1 MKKKIAGII
10 LASVLTFSAMAGV
23 QASAED
29 RLWEN
34 SMEADGVEDD
44 ISQNQTEMKDGD
56 DSTSEDNE
64 ENTENEGIDLSESD
78 TEAEEDPSEA
88 KEETEIS
95 FEEEQEN
102 IDAEVEENPE
112 QELELNAEMGEE
124 DLFMDNEKSIATYA
138 GSGIPVEWVGPNY
151 KMRPEYAF
159 TYAFRKGVTQLS
171 YISRKNDSLNNKI
184 HNWFG
189 DNKGYT
195 TEYCQSFYACAIGN
209 TSNTDAITAIYSNVG
224 EYQGQIVDLKVTVPA
239 WGTVNND
246 HVGKDKTKITPC
258 VLFYKDRIAF
268 NTISVGTV
276 RFQFEFLKHNTSV
289 QIYPKGH
296 ITAVD
301 LDSGQ
306 GIRTYDSWGVDHI
319 YLRSGYDY
327 LRTTEGTTANG
338 NAFREIR
345 GKAVCK

>member
-124 DLFMDNEKSIATYA
+124 DLFMDNEKSI
-138 GSGIPVEWVGPNY
+138 GD
-151 KMRPEYAF
+151 KQEY
-159 TYAFRKGVTQLS
+159 S
-171 YISRKNDSLNNKI
+171 
-184 HNWFG
+184 
-189 DNKGYT
+189 
-195 TEYCQSFYACAIGN
+195 
-209 TSNTDAITAIYSNVG
+209 
-224 EYQGQIVDLKVTVPA
+224 
-239 WGTVNND
+239 
-246 HVGKDKTKITPC
+246 
-258 VLFYKDRIAF
+258 
-268 NTISVGTV
+268 
-276 RFQFEFLKHNTSV
+276 
-289 QIYPKGH
+289 
-296 ITAVD
+296 
-301 LDSGQ
+301 
-306 GIRTYDSWGVDHI
+306 
-319 YLRSGYDY
+319 
-327 LRTTEGTTANG
+327 
-338 NAFREIR
+338 
-345 GKAVCK
+345 

>member
-1 MKKKIAGII
+1 MGRTKLQNATGICFY
-10 LASVLTFSAMAGV
+10 LCFSKR
-23 QASAED
+23 S
-29 RLWEN
+29 
-34 SMEADGVEDD
+34 
-44 ISQNQTEMKDGD
+44 
-56 DSTSEDNE
+56 
-64 ENTENEGIDLSESD
+64 
-78 TEAEEDPSEA
+78 
-88 KEETEIS
+88 
-95 FEEEQEN
+95 
-102 IDAEVEENPE
+102 
-112 QELELNAEMGEE
+112 
-124 DLFMDNEKSIATYA
+124 
-138 GSGIPVEWVGPNY
+138 
-151 KMRPEYAF
+151 
-159 TYAFRKGVTQLS
+159 TQLS

-239 WGTVNND
+239 WGTVNNG

-268 NTISVGTV
+268 NTISVGSV
-276 RFQFEFLKHNTSV
+276 RFQFEFLNHNTSV

-345 GKAVCK
+345 GKADGGNITTDDVEGWCQLDFNGSFIINWLAQDSWKNSTGAQNAFYLSTGQTIGSYEPNPGPEKGLEMKMLPLIPWQGIHSQIMIRHMRSQREKTLIM

>member
-1 MKKKIAGII
+1 MGSESAGGAAQEKDIKTRRKIPSGQEMILNRWYCSFFFWVPEQSLCVSDALKEETNHEEKIAGII

-124 DLFMDNEKSIATYA
+124 DLFMDNE
-138 GSGIPVEWVGPNY
+138 N
-151 KMRPEYAF
+151 
-159 TYAFRKGVTQLS
+159 QL
-171 YISRKNDSLNNKI
+171 L
-184 HNWFG
+184 HMQEVVF
-189 DNKGYT
+189 
-195 TEYCQSFYACAIGN
+195 
-209 TSNTDAITAIYSNVG
+209 
-224 EYQGQIVDLKVTVPA
+224 P
-239 WGTVNND
+239 
-246 HVGKDKTKITPC
+246 
-258 VLFYKDRIAF
+258 
-268 NTISVGTV
+268 
-276 RFQFEFLKHNTSV
+276 
-289 QIYPKGH
+289 
-296 ITAVD
+296 
-301 LDSGQ
+301 
-306 GIRTYDSWGVDHI
+306 
-319 YLRSGYDY
+319 
-327 LRTTEGTTANG
+327 
-338 NAFREIR
+338 
-345 GKAVCK
+345 